1 MANPNINFVKF
12 LRGTQA
18 QYDRLVNKDSNTLY
32 FIYDKTSTE
41 EHPTGKLYLDKFLI
55 GGNSSELT
63 ALSLSDLTDT
73 HVGTLTGSEVLQF
86 DNSDNKW
93 KPVLLSSIVA
103 QAHLNTVVKNN
114 ITKDLNETDIDA
126 IQRAFNNTS
135 APGDIGILTDG
146 SVYISN
152 ADNSWLKLLD
162 GTIRNLDLTDYIQAG
177 DNRLLTDEQR
187 TKIDNLVIGED
198 GQIAVSGTINAANV
212 QGLEDFISQHQYIS
226 SVDDSIFNVTS
237 AGKLEFK
244 PTYITATTFNSIVG
258 DMSTLLNP
266 ISENTTIINEIN
278 SIKES
283 VIWQEIQNN

>member
-1 MANPNINFVKF
+1 MANNPNINFVKF

-135 APGDIGILTDG
+135 APGDIGILTNG

-226 SVDDSIFNVTS
+226 SVDDSIFNVTN

-244 PTYITATTFNSIVG
+244 PDYVTTTIFNNIVG
-258 DMSTLLNP
+258 DINTLIYP
-266 ISENTTIINEIN
+266 ISSNTNIIDEIN
-278 SIKES
+278 GIKES
-283 VIWQEIQNN
+283 IIWQEIS

>member
-73 HVGTLTGSEVLQF
+73 HVGTLTGGEVLQF

-93 KPVLLSSIVA
+93 KPVLLSSIVD
-103 QAHLNTVVKNN
+103 QANLNTVVKNN
-114 ITKDLNETDIDA
+114 ITKDLNETDTEA

-226 SVDDSIFNVTS
+226 SVDDSIFNVTN

-244 PTYITATTFNSIVG
+244 PDYVT
-258 DMSTLLNP
+258 
-266 ISENTTIINEIN
+266 TTIF
-278 SIKES
+278 
-283 VIWQEIQNN
+283 NNIVCFII